1 MARKKITDKSAWKPV
16 RVKKEWLELIRWAHK
31 KNPEFS
37 PTFDLA
43 DASEPHLLHV
53 ACQIASLY
61 ISGWFWDRLEPDI
74 DRIVDLA
81 RVEAAVSV
89 ATHLGAAISKNPD
102 GTLTITKPDHADGMV
117 PKPLPMQR
125 PTMIN

>member
-31 KNPEFS
+31 KNPDFS
-37 PTFDLA
+37 PTFELA
-43 DASEPHLLHV
+43 DASDPHLLHV
-53 ACQIASLY
+53 ACQVASLY
-61 ISGWFWDRLEPDI
+61 ISGWFWDRLTPDI

-89 ATHLGAAISKNPD
+89 ATHLGAAIRKNPD
-102 GTLTITKPDHADGMV
+102 GTLTITKGGMEDGIV
-117 PKPLPMQR
+117 PEPLPMQR
-125 PTMIN
+125 PTILH